1 MEIRSDCCHTAE
13 WLCCKKRSRGWCLGW
28 GTARDFRILAQESWV
43 GRNGEATWKDKKSL
57 HMGKP
62 CSIGGGKRQTHTHI
76 YLCIKSV
83 SPTKNSHSRN
93 CLKQKLVFFHLL
105 CKHQTVSIN
114 VRDKWDFLNISVV
127 CLSVCLSVCQADW
140 GIVPE
145 NCALQQH
152 SKLWPHS
159 FSSQSQNFHDNLKG
173 FWRIP
178 AHQLGSHSQRSGYC

>member
-127 CLSVCLSVCQADW
+127 CLSVCLSVRLIGVLSLRTVLCSSIQ
-140 GIVPE
+140 
-145 NCALQQH
+145 NCGHTVFL
-152 SKLWPHS
+152 L
-159 FSSQSQNFHDNLKG
+159 NLRT
-173 FWRIP
+173 FMII
-178 AHQLGSHSQRSGYC
+178 